1 MKHIKLYE
9 EYSIGPYPRKEELIT
24 HIEELI
30 DQKMERIIGKPDYNS
45 GYSTFLD
52 RFMVSYQDGDL
63 ESSSE
68 IADQVAEFVNNSLER
83 DIVRVG
89 NYSRTGFF
97 LIHNIS

>member
-1 MKHIKLYE
+1 MK
-9 EYSIGPYPRKEELIT
+9 RKEDLIT
-24 HIEELI
+24 HIENLI
-30 DQKMERIIGKPDYNS
+30 DEKMESIIGKPDYSS
-45 GYSTFLD
+45 GYIPFLD

-89 NYSRTGFF
+89 NYTPAQFW
-97 LIHNIS
+97 LIYNTK